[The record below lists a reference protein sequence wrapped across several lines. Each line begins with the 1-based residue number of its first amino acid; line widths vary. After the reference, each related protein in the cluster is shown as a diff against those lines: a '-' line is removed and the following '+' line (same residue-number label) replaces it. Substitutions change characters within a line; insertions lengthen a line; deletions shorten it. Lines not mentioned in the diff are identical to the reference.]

1 MNDAILI
8 LVSVLIEIGIPAIL
22 IVLIFKYRKGRRYT
36 VVLLGSVMPWMI
48 LYIAGTVFYLI
59 DPDAF
64 TMKLGFLFVMS
75 FIFFGL
81 SFVMGLL
88 VSLIPYPRNL
98 KMRFIMGLTSPFLV
112 YGLREIWIRVG

>member
-22 IVLIFKYRKGRRYT
+22 IVLILKYRKGRRYT
-36 VVLLGSVMPWMI
+36 VVLLGSVMPWMV

-64 TMKLGFLFVMS
+64 TMKLGFIFVMS

-81 SFVMGLL
+81 SFFMGLL

-98 KMRFIMGLTSPFLV
+98 KVRFLMGIASPFLV
-112 YGLREIWIRVG
+112 YGLREILIRVG